1 MKALLLLIPK
11 PALGPGIV
19 RAAVYFW
26 LLISA
31 SEKRWILGTLFK
43 KKKKQQTYVLKEIKS
58 HRKKQL
64 TCYMHFSLSM

>member
-31 SEKRWILGTLFK
+31 SEKRWILGTLLK
-43 KKKKQQTYVLKEIKS
+43 KKKKQTYVL
-58 HRKKQL
+58 
-64 TCYMHFSLSM
+64 